1 MSDPL
6 DKEIVKY
13 LTENARMSF
22 RQIAKKTDKSTDTII
37 NHYTT
42 LMENGD
48 IRGSTVVVDID
59 KIGYEGIAAFEI
71 DITSNTE
78 TNSTQ
83 ILETLIKMPNII
95 VATKTVGE
103 HDILVLA
110 VIHSLT
116 HYQEISAEIS
126 QINGVKNT
134 TSNIWSGNKK
144 IMPKYFII

>member
-42 LMENGD
+42 LMDNGD

-78 TNSTQ
+78 TNSDQ

-134 TSNIWSGNKK
+134 ASNIWSGNKK

>member
-1 MSDPL
+1 MSTPL
-6 DKEIVKY
+6 DKEIVNH
-13 LTENARMSF
+13 LTENARTSF

-37 NHYTT
+37 NHYNT

-48 IRGSTVVVDID
+48 IRGSTVVVDRE

-71 DITSNTE
+71 DVTSNPD
-78 TNSTQ
+78 TNSDQ

-103 HDILVLA
+103 HDILALT
-110 VIHSLT
+110 VIHDLK
-116 HYQEISAEIS
+116 HYQEISVEIS
-126 QINGVKNT
+126 QINGVKNLA
-134 TSNIWSGNKK
+134 SNIWSGNKK

>member
-1 MSDPL
+1 MSTPL
-6 DKEIVKY
+6 DKEIVNH
-13 LTENARMSF
+13 LTENARTSF

-37 NHYTT
+37 NHYNT

-48 IRGSTVVVDID
+48 IRGSTVVVDRE

-71 DITSNTE
+71 DVTSNPD
-78 TNSTQ
+78 TNSDQ

-103 HDILVLA
+103 HDILALT
-110 VIHSLT
+110 VIHDLK
-116 HYQEISAEIS
+116 HYQEISVEIS
-126 QINGVKNT
+126 QINGVKNLA
-134 TSNIWSGNKK
+134 SNIWSGNEK

>member
-1 MSDPL
+1 MSTPL
-6 DKEIVKY
+6 DKEIVDH
-13 LTENARMSF
+13 LTENARTSF

-37 NHYTT
+37 NHYTNLT
-42 LMENGD
+42 ENGD
-48 IRGSTVVVDID
+48 IRGSTVVVDRE

-71 DITSNTE
+71 DVTSNTD
-78 TNSTQ
+78 TNSDQ

-110 VIHSLT
+110 VIHDLK
-116 HYQEISAEIS
+116 HYQEISVDIS
-126 QINGVKNT
+126 HIKGVKNLA
-134 TSNIWSGNKK
+134 SNIWSGNEK